1 MQTQQACS
9 WKLTAKESGADHACE
24 QLNRMRK
31 IHSGIFGISNNAN
44 ARQRFFM
51 VTPELARL
59 SKEFKSQFDMEADR
73 TTAHH
78 ELGSSAVNR
87 AHRAID
93 KIKAA
98 ILIHGNPFTAEGD
111 KLYNIITHAYIT
123 DEYVPEILKA
133 DVTGQKMYED
143 YVAERINGDVSVWA
157 PVKKVN
163 NKMFL
168 SGNKKTQVK
177 LRDKTVDLKETKDLY
192 ERLMVLARSNRDINQ
207 KEAIGNYEFTLTP
220 RALFAPDGTVLP
232 CLHTHFVY
240 SLHSH
245 YSWIC
250 LKLQKKT

>member
-111 KLYNIITHAYIT
+111 KLYNIITHAYIP
-123 DEYVPEILKA
+123 DELCA
-133 DVTGQKMYED
+133 
-143 YVAERINGDVSVWA
+143 
-157 PVKKVN
+157 
-163 NKMFL
+163 
-168 SGNKKTQVK
+168 
-177 LRDKTVDLKETKDLY
+177 RDLE
-192 ERLMVLARSNRDINQ
+192 
-207 KEAIGNYEFTLTP
+207 G
-220 RALFAPDGTVLP
+220 
-232 CLHTHFVY
+232 
-240 SLHSH
+240 
-245 YSWIC
+245 
-250 LKLQKKT
+250 